1 MQPGDKKS
9 QTSCHEEPTEFILT
23 NGIVMDTNGIVID
36 TNHSAT
42 NDTSSA
48 AANHEASSSSSD
60 VVATS
65 VTMQSVTADSS
76 HHSNDSVVTIHSHDS
91 NHVLSSNSAA
101 LKLEGDPQT
110 QNQMDVLW
118 QQLETAMLNNSEKV
132 RDRLEIYGIGEGDE
146 DSESEEGQIWRMV
159 QGDSPYTLE
168 LV

>member
-9 QTSCHEEPTEFILT
+9 RTSCHEEPTEFILT
-23 NGIVMDTNGIVID
+23 NGIVMDTNGIIID
-36 TNHSAT
+36 TNHSA
-42 NDTSSA
+42 NDTSA
-48 AANHEASSSSSD
+48 AANHETSSSSD

-65 VTMQSVTADSS
+65 VQSVPVVSS
-76 HHSNDSVVTIHSHDS
+76 HHSNDNVVTIHSHES

-101 LKLEGDPQT
+101 LKLESDPQT

-118 QQLETAMLNNSEKV
+118 QQLEAAMLGNNDKV
-132 RDRLEIYGIGEGDE
+132 RDRLEKFGIGEGDE